1 MPNTPT
7 PPLPREETI
16 VNENVT
22 VLLDQLLK
30 SEDPA
35 TIGIRRILRNKIE
48 DGNAYPLKAPNMES
62 FDATGNPAAGAGT
75 VGKGSKKDRHLFNEQ
90 ERAYLELEKRVRELE
105 RTLTQEKVSGKRAAA
120 ESFEKGKAEGM
131 AAGEQAGHDR
141 AKTEFNADF
150 KKLKEQMAMYL
161 KQLEDSKKTMI
172 NGLEHILLR
181 FCVDLTKKI
190 VAQELTT
197 NPEIITA
204 TIKRALAM
212 IADKDN
218 LLIRVAPGDM
228 EAASGSKDFLSTVTE
243 RLENVR
249 IEEDARIGKGGCII
263 ESNSGMVD
271 ARLGVQLEGMAEL
284 VEKAWESLEGS

>member
-1 MPNTPT
+1 MPDT
-7 PPLPREETI
+7 PREETI

-30 SEDPA
+30 AEDPA
-35 TIGIRRILRNKIE
+35 TIGIRRILRNKI
-48 DGNAYPLKAPNMES
+48 DAGNAFPLKAPDMES
-62 FDATGNPAAGAGT
+62 FDPSGNPAAG
-75 VGKGSKKDRHLFNEQ
+75 GKGKKKDHHLFNEQ

-105 RTLTQEKVSGKRAAA
+105 RSLTQEKVAAKRATAD
-120 ESFEKGKAEGM
+120 SFEKGKAEGM
-131 AAGEQAGHDR
+131 AAGEQAGHDK
-141 AKTEFNADF
+141 AKAAFDVEL
-150 KKLKEQMAMYL
+150 KKHKDQVAKFL
-161 KQLEDSKKTMI
+161 KQLEDSKKAMI

-181 FCVDLTKKI
+181 FCVELTKKI
-190 VAQELTT
+190 VSLELTT

-204 TIKRALAM
+204 TIKKALAL

-218 LLIRVAPGDM
+218 ILIRVAPGDM
-228 EAASGSKDFLSTVTE
+228 EAASGNKDFLSTVTE

-271 ARLGVQLEGMAEL
+271 ARLGVQLEEVEGI
-284 VEKAWESLEGS
+284 VEKAWEASDMSVENS